1 MTEHTVK
8 SYEGQ
13 LQELTNTIVKM
24 GGLAESQFSNS
35 MIALLKRDQDLADK
49 VSGKDFLMNEFD
61 IKIENLVINLI
72 ALRQPMGI
80 DLRET
85 VSSMRISS
93 ELERIGDLSK
103 NIAKRVRHL
112 NFDVPNEIADSFR
125 RAANVV
131 QKNLKDV
138 LDSYSKRTKDT
149 AFRVWNSD
157 LEVDQLVNFV
167 MDELIKFMKANKN
180 NLEISTHLL
189 FAAKHIERI
198 GDHVTNICEN
208 VYFLITGDQIKG
220 TRSKKGDKSASLNK

>member
-1 MTEHTVK
+1 
-8 SYEGQ
+8 
-13 LQELTNTIVKM
+13 
-24 GGLAESQFSNS
+24 

-112 NFDVPNEIADSFR
+112 TFDVPSEIADSFK
-125 RAANVV
+125 RASNVV

-157 LEVDQLVNFV
+157 LQVDELVNLV
-167 MDELIKFMKANKN
+167 MAELLDFMKINEK

-198 GDHVTNICEN
+198 GDHVTNISEN
-208 VYFLITGDQIKG
+208 VYFLVTGDQIKG
-220 TRSKKGDKSASLNK
+220 TRSKKVDKSVET

>member
-1 MTEHTVK
+1 
-8 SYEGQ
+8 
-13 LQELTNTIVKM
+13 
-24 GGLAESQFSNS
+24 

>member
-1 MTEHTVK
+1 M
-8 SYEGQ
+8 
-13 LQELTNTIVKM
+13 KM
-24 GGLAESQFSNS
+24 GGLSESQFSNS

-49 VSGKDFLMNEFD
+49 VIGKDFLMNEFD
-61 IKIENLVINLI
+61 IKVENSVINLI

-103 NIAKRVRHL
+103 NIAKRVRFI
-112 NFDVPNEIADSFR
+112 NFDLPSDIISSFK
-125 RAANVV
+125 RASDVV

-138 LDSYSKRTKDT
+138 LDSYSRRTKDL

-157 LEVDQLVNFV
+157 LEVDDLVNKA
-167 MDELIKFMKANKN
+167 MDEAMVFMKKDKK
-180 NLEISTHLL
+180 NLEISTQFL

-198 GDHVTNICEN
+198 GDHVTNISEN
-208 VYFLITGDQIKG
+208 IYFLVTGDQIKG
-220 TRSKKGDKSASLNK
+220 TRSKKRSTEE

>member
-1 MTEHTVK
+1 
-8 SYEGQ
+8 
-13 LQELTNTIVKM
+13 
-24 GGLAESQFSNS
+24 
-35 MIALLKRDQDLADK
+35 
-49 VSGKDFLMNEFD
+49 
-61 IKIENLVINLI
+61 
-72 ALRQPMGI
+72 MGI

-112 NFDVPNEIADSFR
+112 TFDVPSEIADSFK
-125 RAANVV
+125 RASNVV

-157 LEVDQLVNFV
+157 LQVDELVNLV
-167 MDELIKFMKANKN
+167 MAELLDFMKINEK

-198 GDHVTNICEN
+198 GDHVTNISEN
-208 VYFLITGDQIKG
+208 VYFLVTGDQIKG
-220 TRSKKGDKSASLNK
+220 TRSKKVDKSLET

>member
-1 MTEHTVK
+1 MTEHIVK

-13 LQELTNTIVKM
+13 LQELTNIIVKM

-49 VSGKDFLMNEFD
+49 VIGKDFLMNEFD
-61 IKIENLVINLI
+61 IKVENSVINLI

-103 NIAKRVRHL
+103 NIAKRVRFI
-112 NFDVPNEIADSFR
+112 NFDLPSDITASFK
-125 RAANVV
+125 RASDVV

-138 LDSYSKRTKDT
+138 LDSYSRRTKDL

-157 LEVDQLVNFV
+157 LEVDDLVNKA
-167 MDELIKFMKANKN
+167 MDEAMVFMKKDKK
-180 NLEISTHLL
+180 NLEISTQFL

-198 GDHVTNICEN
+198 GDHVTNISEN
-208 VYFLITGDQIKG
+208 IYFLVTGDQIKG
-220 TRSKKGDKSASLNK
+220 TRSKKRSTEE